1 MQLWQA
7 PYSAGGDQGLLHLA
21 AETLGILPYPHG
33 KYIIYID
40 IIIDIF
46 IDHWVYDVMFF
57 DAFDYFGCKPVY
69 TTYQL
74 CLIQASYSPEIPM
87 EWAAMW

>member
-33 KYIIYID
+33 KYIIYIWD
-40 IIIDIF
+40 IIVMGF
-46 IDHWVYDVMFF
+46 IDM
-57 DAFDYFGCKPVY
+57 
-69 TTYQL
+69 
-74 CLIQASYSPEIPM
+74 
-87 EWAAMW
+87 

>member
-40 IIIDIF
+40 
-46 IDHWVYDVMFF
+46 M
-57 DAFDYFGCKPVY
+57 G
-69 TTYQL
+69 
-74 CLIQASYSPEIPM
+74 SYSDGIYRYVN
-87 EWAAMW
+87 AYL